1 MSASKPDE
9 DRDTRCPWAA
19 GDALMRDYHDREWG
33 VPVRDPAAMFE
44 RLILEG
50 MQAGLSWRTVLAKRG
65 NMASALF
72 GFDPVRLARAG
83 PDDHERWLADAGI
96 IRNRAK
102 LRAAVTNAR
111 AWLALEDP
119 VTLLWSFVDGET
131 IQNRWRTAVEV
142 PAQTAVS
149 RSMSK
154 ALKSLGFSFVGPT
167 ICYALMQSAGL
178 VNDHLRDC
186 RFRRAD

>member
-1 MSASKPDE
+1 MS
-9 DRDTRCPWAA
+9 DTTGADDGVVRCPWAQ
-19 GDALMRDYHDREWG
+19 GDALLREYHDREWG
-33 VPVRDPAAMFE
+33 VPVRDPGVMFE

-50 MQAGLSWRTVLAKRG
+50 MQAGLSWRTVLAKRD
-65 NMASALF
+65 NMARALF
-72 GFDPVRLARAG
+72 GFDPERLARAG
-83 PDDHERWLADAGI
+83 ADDLERWLDDASI

-111 AWLALEDP
+111 AWLAQDDP
-119 VTLLWSFVDGET
+119 VALLWSFTGGET
-131 IQNRWRTAVEV
+131 VRNRWRAAAEV
-142 PAQTAVS
+142 PAQTAAS

-178 VNDHLRDC
+178 VNDHLEGC
-186 RFRRAD
+186 QFRQ